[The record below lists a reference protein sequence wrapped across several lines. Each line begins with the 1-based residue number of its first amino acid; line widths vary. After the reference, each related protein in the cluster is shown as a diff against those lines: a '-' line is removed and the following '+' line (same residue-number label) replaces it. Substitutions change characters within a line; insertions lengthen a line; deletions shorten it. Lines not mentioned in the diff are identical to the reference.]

1 MPSLQRE
8 WDCWEGKC
16 EGASPERVAGGCG
29 GDGVS
34 GGRAGGTD

>member
-8 WDCWEGKC
+8 WGYWERKC
-16 EGASPERVAGGCG
+16 EGDSPERVVGRCG

-34 GGRAGGTD
+34 GGSADGTD